1 VATYQISELAEQSG
15 VPATTLRY
23 YEQAGLLTPTRSPNG
38 YRRYTDDALDRLTLI
53 RAGQHLDLPLAQ
65 IRALLTVRDG
75 GVCADV
81 RARLRPLLAA
91 RIVTAR
97 ERAAGLADSITRL
110 EQALTATDPVPQP
123 GPCSLDCGCLTTSP
137 PPHQPPGPN
146 AQPPQ
151 PQPPHQP
158 PQPHSPGQALQ
169 HQSPHQPPQS
179 QSPSQA
185 LQHQSRQQPPQPQA
199 SRQQHTPQQAQVPI
213 ACSLDGDGQQARLAE
228 WRGLFAQATARE
240 PVTDG
245 VRFTLPTARA
255 GRAAELAAAEQRCC
269 PFFRFALVFDGGDV
283 HLTVQAPA
291 DAGELLA
298 ALTDELDPAV
308 SC

>member
-23 YEQAGLLTPTRSPNG
+23 YEQAGLLTPARSPNG

-53 RAGQHLDLPLAQ
+53 RAGQHLGLPLAQ

-91 RIVTAR
+91 RIATAR
-97 ERAAGLADSITRL
+97 ERAAGLADSITHL
-110 EQALTATDPVPQP
+110 EQALTATAPLPRP
-123 GPCSLDCGCLTTSP
+123 GPCTSDCGCLTTSP
-137 PPHQPPGPN
+137 PPHQPP
-146 AQPPQ
+146 
-151 PQPPHQP
+151 
-158 PQPHSPGQALQ
+158 QPH
-169 HQSPHQPPQS
+169 PPT
-179 QSPSQA
+179 SPSP
-185 LQHQSRQQPPQPQA
+185 STPPTSPAPSTPPISLA
-199 SRQQHTPQQAQVPI
+199 SATRPTSAVSIASPTSSVTVPT

-228 WRGLFAQATARE
+228 WRDLFAQATARE

-245 VRFTLPTARA
+245 VRLTLPAARA

-298 ALTDELDPAV
+298 ALTDELGPAV
-308 SC
+308 SS

>member
-1 VATYQISELAEQSG
+1 VATYQISQLAERSG

-23 YEQAGLLTPTRSPNG
+23 YEQAGLLSPTRSPNG

-53 RAGQHLDLPLAQ
+53 RAGQHLGLPLTQ

-75 GVCADV
+75 GACADV

-110 EQALTATDPVPQP
+110 EQALTATAPAPPP
-123 GPCSLDCGCLTTSP
+123 GPCTPDCGCLTTS
-137 PPHQPPGPN
+137 
-146 AQPPQ
+146 
-151 PQPPHQP
+151 
-158 PQPHSPGQALQ
+158 
-169 HQSPHQPPQS
+169 
-179 QSPSQA
+179 
-185 LQHQSRQQPPQPQA
+185 SRQQQIA
-199 SRQQHTPQQAQVPI
+199 QQAQGPI
-213 ACSLDGDGQQARLAE
+213 ACSLDGGGQQARLAE

-245 VRFTLPTARA
+245 VRFTLPAARA

-298 ALTDELDPAV
+298 ALTDEPGPAV
-308 SC
+308 SS

>member
-1 VATYQISELAEQSG
+1 MATYQISELAEQSG

-23 YEQAGLLTPTRSPNG
+23 YEQAGLLTPARSPNG

-53 RAGQHLDLPLAQ
+53 RAGQHLGLPLAQ

-91 RIVTAR
+91 RIATAR
-97 ERAAGLADSITRL
+97 ERAAGLADSITHL
-110 EQALTATDPVPQP
+110 EQALTATAPLPPP
-123 GPCSLDCGCLTTSP
+123 GPCTSDCGCLTTSP
-137 PPHQPPGPN
+137 PPHQPL
-146 AQPPQ
+146 QP
-151 PQPPHQP
+151 
-158 PQPHSPGQALQ
+158 
-169 HQSPHQPPQS
+169 
-179 QSPSQA
+179 
-185 LQHQSRQQPPQPQA
+185 
-199 SRQQHTPQQAQVPI
+199 QVPI

-245 VRFTLPTARA
+245 VRFTLPAARA

-298 ALTDELDPAV
+298 ALTDELGPAV
-308 SC
+308 SS

>member
-1 VATYQISELAEQSG
+1 MATYQISELAEQSG
-15 VPATTLRY
+15 VPATALRY
-23 YEQAGLLTPTRSPNG
+23 YEQAGLLTPARSPNG

-53 RAGQHLDLPLAQ
+53 RAGQHLGLPLAQ

-110 EQALTATDPVPQP
+110 EQALTATAPAPPP
-123 GPCSLDCGCLTTSP
+123 GPCTPDCGCLSTSP
-137 PPHQPPGPN
+137 PPHQPP
-146 AQPPQ
+146 
-151 PQPPHQP
+151 
-158 PQPHSPGQALQ
+158 
-169 HQSPHQPPQS
+169 
-179 QSPSQA
+179 
-185 LQHQSRQQPPQPQA
+185 QPQA
-199 SRQQHTPQQAQVPI
+199 SQRQHIAQQAQVPI

-245 VRFTLPTARA
+245 VRFTLPAARA

-298 ALTDELDPAV
+298 ALTDELGPAV
-308 SC
+308 SS

>member
-1 VATYQISELAEQSG
+1 MATYQISELAEQSG

-23 YEQAGLLTPTRSPNG
+23 YEQAGLLTPARSPNG

-53 RAGQHLDLPLAQ
+53 RAGQHLGLPLTQ

-75 GVCADV
+75 GACADV

-110 EQALTATDPVPQP
+110 NQALTATAPPPPP
-123 GPCSLDCGCLTTSP
+123 GPCTPACGCLTP
-137 PPHQPPGPN
+137 
-146 AQPPQ
+146 A
-151 PQPPHQP
+151 
-158 PQPHSPGQALQ
+158 
-169 HQSPHQPPQS
+169 
-179 QSPSQA
+179 
-185 LQHQSRQQPPQPQA
+185 
-199 SRQQHTPQQAQVPI
+199 PQQEHGPS
-213 ACSLDGDGQQARLAE
+213 ACSLDSEGQLDRRAE
-228 WRGLFAQATARE
+228 WRGLFAEATARE
-240 PVTDG
+240 PVADG
-245 VRFTLPTARA
+245 VRFTLPAARA

-269 PFFRFALVFDGGDV
+269 PFFRFALAFDGSDV

-298 ALTDELDPAV
+298 ALTDEPGPAV
-308 SC
+308 SS

>member
-1 VATYQISELAEQSG
+1 MATYQISELAEQSG

-23 YEQAGLLTPTRSPNG
+23 YEQAGLLTPARSPNG

-53 RAGQHLDLPLAQ
+53 RAGQHLGLPLAQ

-91 RIVTAR
+91 RIATAR
-97 ERAAGLADSITRL
+97 ERAAGLADSITHL
-110 EQALTATDPVPQP
+110 EQALTATAPLPRP
-123 GPCSLDCGCLTTSP
+123 GPCTSDCGCLTTS
-137 PPHQPPGPN
+137 
-146 AQPPQ
+146 
-151 PQPPHQP
+151 
-158 PQPHSPGQALQ
+158 
-169 HQSPHQPPQS
+169 S
-179 QSPSQA
+179 QQ
-185 LQHQSRQQPPQPQA
+185 RQIA
-199 SRQQHTPQQAQVPI
+199 QQAQGPI

-245 VRFTLPTARA
+245 VRFTLPAARA

-298 ALTDELDPAV
+298 ALTDELGPAV
-308 SC
+308 SS